1 MTNYEKIKQMS
12 VNQLAEFIANND
24 AESIGDYVCKSSCE
38 NKRNGECMYE
48 LGGCVLLI
56 ESSITT
62 WLNMKCVEDK
72 LNMTVDQ

>member
-24 AESIGDYVCKSSCE
+24 AESIGDYVCKSLCE
-38 NKRNGECMYE
+38 NKKKGECMYE

-56 ESSITT
+56 ESAITT
-62 WLNMKCVEDK
+62 WLNLKCVEDK
-72 LNMTVDQ
+72 LNMTVD